1 MVSSRAVV
9 NVLRGVEA
17 VTIVRSTVGVRRW
30 AHLDT
35 EVRPQRKEGPGMI
48 PDRPEESPTPGNV
61 EATARLGMTA
71 NIAT

>member
-1 MVSSRAVV
+1 M
-9 NVLRGVEA
+9 LRGADPVMIA
-17 VTIVRSTVGVRRW
+17 RSTVRVRRW

-48 PDRPEESPTPGNV
+48 PDRPEESATLGKV
-61 EATARLGMTA
+61 VATAGMGMTA